1 MAYKGPRQGTAHF
14 RRRYLQSWTCEKATR
29 HQAPGHRK
37 AEQAEVTA
45 ICDFKRLGCIHER
58 QISGT
63 TDLRMTSLEV
73 AAHPFELQIYEAQIV
88 SAAGDMG
95 P

>member
-1 MAYKGPRQGTAHF
+1 VDALESNSAANT
-14 RRRYLQSWTCEKATR
+14 
-29 HQAPGHRK
+29 GHRK
-37 AEQAEVTA
+37 AEKAKVAA

-58 QISGT
+58 HISPAAN
-63 TDLRMTSLEV
+63 LHMTSLEV
-73 AAHPFELQIYEAQIV
+73 ATDPFELQIYETQIV